1 MSDELKHEC
10 GVALLRLRKP
20 LNAYPEHYGLQQ
32 MALLL
37 EKQHN
42 RGQDGAGIA
51 ALKIEARPGEPY
63 YQIEKS
69 ADRNPLANVLEQ
81 VWESPFPGDV
91 FLGHLRYGTFGNQ
104 SVDACHPLLKYS
116 VCRNR
121 TLLLAGNFNLT
132 NSSALFEQL
141 TRMGHHLPNRQ
152 DTTILLHQIGHELE
166 KALDAGNPFESD
178 LSVLLSRAAISW
190 DGGFLICGIFGD
202 GTAFA
207 LRDPSGIRPGFYYV
221 DDEVAV
227 VASERPPIQT
237 GFNVKSHDVK
247 EIPPGSL
254 LMISSDGKTVEERP
268 CLIPREIRRCVFE
281 RIYFSRGNDCDI
293 QQERRLMGK
302 HLVPQILDA
311 IDQDYDNT
319 FFSYIPNTA
328 QISYHGV
335 LDELLHKRNFRFG
348 QVVFKDA
355 KFRTFIADANRRKA
369 LDMHIYDIVYGLIR
383 PKQDNLVLLDDSIV
397 RGTTLRNLILKIVD
411 RLEPKKIVLV
421 SAAPPICYPD
431 CYGIDMAS
439 MGELIA
445 FQAVISLLRKT
456 GQESLLHECVGCA
469 REDLLKPD
477 TAMRNRVAPLYA
489 AFTFDELCHEIGLLL
504 TPEGLKAKVTVVFQR
519 LGNLRLCCPEHTGD
533 WYFSGNYPT
542 PGGNRVVNQ
551 ALVNYCD
558 KINKRAY

>member
-20 LNAYPEHYGLQQ
+20 LSAYPEHYGLQQ

-51 ALKIEARPGEPY
+51 ALKVEARPGEPY
-63 YQIEKS
+63 YQIDKS
-69 ADRNPLANVLEQ
+69 ADRNALANVLEQ
-81 VWESPFPGDV
+81 VLNRPFPGEV
-91 FLGHLRYGTFGNQ
+91 FLGHLRYGTFGGQ

-121 TLLLAGNFNLT
+121 TVLLAGNFNLT
-132 NSSALFEQL
+132 NSSALFDQL
-141 TRMGHHLPNRQ
+141 TRLGHHLPNRQ

-166 KALDAGNPFESD
+166 KALDAGQPITSE
-178 LSVLLSRAAISW
+178 LATLLAKAAIHW
-190 DGGFLICGIFGD
+190 DGGFLISGVLGD
-202 GTAFA
+202 GTAFV

-221 DDEVAV
+221 DDQVVV
-227 VASERPPIQT
+227 VASERPAIQT
-237 GFNVKSHDVK
+237 TFNVKSEAVR
-247 EIPPGSL
+247 EIPPGSML
-254 LMISSDGKTVEERP
+254 LISSDGQTFEEKP
-268 CLIPREIRRCVFE
+268 CLIPREPRRCVFE
-281 RIYFSRGNDCDI
+281 RIYFSRGNDSDI

-311 IDQDYDNT
+311 IEHDYENS

-328 QISYHGV
+328 QTSFHGV
-335 LDELLHKRNFRFG
+335 LDELLCKCNFRFG
-348 QVVFKDA
+348 QVVLKDA
-355 KFRTFIADANRRKA
+355 KFRTFIADAKRRKA

-383 PKQDNLVLLDDSIV
+383 PKEDNLVLLDDSIV

-411 RLEPKKIVLV
+411 RLEPKKIVVV
-421 SAAPPICYPD
+421 SSAPPICYPD

-439 MGELIA
+439 LGELVA
-445 FQAVISLLRKT
+445 FQAVISLLCKT
-456 GQESLLHECVGCA
+456 GKEALFHECVGCA
-469 REDLLKPD
+469 REDLKQPD
-477 TAMRNRVAPLYA
+477 SAMRNRVAPLYA
-489 AFTFDELCHEIGLLL
+489 AFTFDELCQEIGLLL
-504 TPEGLKAKVTVVFQR
+504 TPDGLRAKVSVVFQR
-519 LGNLRLCCPEHTGD
+519 LGNLRVCCPNHSGD

-558 KINKRAY
+558 KVNTRAY

>member
-1 MSDELKHEC
+1 MSDDLKHEC

-20 LNAYPEHYGLQQ
+20 LSAYPEHYGLQQ

-51 ALKIEARPGEPY
+51 SLKIDVRPGEPY
-63 YQIEKS
+63 YQIDKS
-69 ADRNPLANVLEQ
+69 ADRNALANVLEQ
-81 VWESPFPGDV
+81 VLNRPFPGDV
-91 FLGHLRYGTFGNQ
+91 FLGHLRYGTFGGQ
-104 SVDACHPLLKYS
+104 SIEACHPLLKYS

-132 NSSALFEQL
+132 NSSSLFDQL
-141 TRMGHHLPNRQ
+141 TLMGHHLPNRQ

-166 KALDAGNPFESD
+166 KALDAGKPVASD
-178 LSVLLSRAAISW
+178 LATLLAKAAIHW
-190 DGGFLICGIFGD
+190 DGGFLISGVLGD
-202 GTAFA
+202 GTAFV

-221 DDEVAV
+221 DDQVVV
-227 VASERPPIQT
+227 VASERPAIQT
-237 GFNVKSHDVK
+237 TFNVKSEGVR
-247 EIPPGSL
+247 EIPPGSML
-254 LMISSDGKTVEERP
+254 LVSRDGQTVEEKP
-268 CLIPREIRRCVFE
+268 CLIPREPRRCVFE

-302 HLVPQILDA
+302 NLVPQILDA
-311 IDQDYDNT
+311 IDHDYENT

-328 QISYHGV
+328 QTSFHGV
-335 LDELLHKRNFRFG
+335 LDELLCKCNFRFG
-348 QVVFKDA
+348 QVVLKDA
-355 KFRTFIADANRRKA
+355 KFRTFIADAKRRKA

-383 PKQDNLVLLDDSIV
+383 PQQDNLVLLDDSIV

-421 SAAPPICYPD
+421 SSAPPICYPD

-439 MGELIA
+439 LGELIA
-445 FQAVISLLRKT
+445 FQAVISLLCKA
-456 GQESLLHECVGCA
+456 GKESLFHECVSSA
-469 REDLLKPD
+469 REDLKKPD
-477 TAMRNRVAPLYA
+477 SAMRNRVAPLYA
-489 AFTFDELCHEIGLLL
+489 AFTFDELCQEIGLLL
-504 TPEGLKAKVTVVFQR
+504 NPGGLRAKVTVVFQR
-519 LGNLRLCCPEHTGD
+519 LGNLRICCPNHSGD

-558 KINKRAY
+558 KVNTRAY